1 MENRILIFSLLNL
14 RKKTSAVVGG
24 IMIAMACLWGIAW
37 WQDLSPRQLL
47 NLLLGT
53 LLLIVGIMLLAVIL
67 VVVFKLVGR
76 WLQRGPG
83 GNS

>member
-1 MENRILIFSLLNL
+1 MEGRILIFSLLKL
-14 RKKTSAVVGG
+14 RKKTSAVLGG

-53 LLLIVGIMLLAVIL
+53 LLFVLGIMILAIIL
-67 VVVFKLVGR
+67 VTIFKLLVR
-76 WLQRGPG
+76 WWQHRAKGD
-83 GNS
+83 S